1 MRNTTWLIPF
11 LGVAAL
17 TLSCTSTEGKAAPA
31 PIPGET
37 AAEELDNAITETA
50 EAAEAINEYAYAQ
63 KAEFV
68 AKTKQ
73 ELLEIQQE
81 LDRLSAKADSV
92 GGAVKAEAETT
103 LGTVRKQWALTKT
116 HLDAVEN
123 ASESSWN
130 DIERSFRKSY
140 GQLKDSFEK
149 SRQWLSDK
157 IEP

>member
-17 TLSCTSTEGKAAPA
+17 TLSCTSAEGKAAPE

-37 AAEELDNAITETA
+37 AAKESGNAISETA
-50 EAAEAINEYAYAQ
+50 EAAEAISEYAYAQ

-73 ELLEIQQE
+73 ELLRIQQE
-81 LDRLSAKADSV
+81 LDRFSAQAD
-92 GGAVKAEAETT
+92 GAGDAVKLEAMIT
-103 LGTVRKQWALTKT
+103 LGTVRKQWALTNT
-116 HLDAVEN
+116 HLDAVES

-130 DIERSFRKSY
+130 DMERNFRKSY
-140 GQLKDSFEK
+140 GQLNDSFEK

>member
-1 MRNTTWLIPF
+1 MKYTTWLIPF

-17 TLSCTSTEGKAAPA
+17 TMSCTTAEGNSEPA
-31 PIPGET
+31 PLPGET

-50 EAAEAINEYAYAQ
+50 EALQAMSEFTYAQ

-68 AKTKQ
+68 AKMKQ

-81 LDRLSAKADSV
+81 LDRLAAKADSV
-92 GGAVKAEAETT
+92 GGAVKTEAETT

-123 ASESSWN
+123 ASESSLN
-130 DIERSFRKSY
+130 DIERNFRKSH